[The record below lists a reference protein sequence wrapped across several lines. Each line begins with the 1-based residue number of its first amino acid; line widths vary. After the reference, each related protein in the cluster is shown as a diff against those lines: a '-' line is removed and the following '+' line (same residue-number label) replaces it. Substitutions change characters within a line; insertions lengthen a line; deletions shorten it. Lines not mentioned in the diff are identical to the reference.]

1 MNVALWTIAVVLAVG
16 FLASGVMK
24 LVQPREKLAASGYGF
39 VEDFSDTS
47 VKAIGALEVLAAIG
61 LTLPAALDIVPVLV
75 PLAAVGVAL
84 LMIGAIVTHYR
95 RHEPQGIVVT
105 VALLVLAIVV
115 AWGRFGPHSFSS

>member
-1 MNVALWTIAVVLAVG
+1 MNVALWTIAVILAVG
-16 FLASGVMK
+16 FLASGLMK

-39 VEDFSDTS
+39 VEDFSDRS